1 MVDPQVVY
9 VIIVLVMLAL
19 VGINASRN
27 ASRRRWILKENL
39 PPELKASRLVASEQY
54 IETITPRKIHGT
66 LDQLYLNA
74 DRFFVLVD
82 SKTRSSS
89 RVYLYD
95 IIQLS
100 VYKVI
105 LERNGRKMADYAYVR
120 VVTETGVSY
129 IKKDLLS
136 EQEVVRRHD
145 RTNLVLSSKVEPT
158 IVKKKTMCNGCGQQ
172 PNCHAWQYDK
182 NKSA

>member
-1 MVDPQVVY
+1 MVDTQVVY
-9 VIIVLVMLAL
+9 VIIVLVILAL

-39 PPELKASRLVASEQY
+39 PAELKASRLVASEQY
-54 IETITPRKIHGT
+54 IETVTPRKLHGT
-66 LDQLYLNA
+66 LDQLYLNME
-74 DRFFVLVD
+74 RFFVLVD
-82 SKTRSSS
+82 SKTRSNSH
-89 RVYLYD
+89 VYLYD

-105 LERNGRKMADYAYVR
+105 LERNGRKVADYAYVR
-120 VVTETGVSY
+120 VVTEAGVSY

-145 RTNLVLSSKVEPT
+145 RTLQVLSNKVEPN
-158 IVKKKTMCNGCGQQ
+158 IVKNKAMCNGCGQQ
-172 PNCHAWQYDK
+172 SNCHAWQYDQK
-182 NKSA
+182 